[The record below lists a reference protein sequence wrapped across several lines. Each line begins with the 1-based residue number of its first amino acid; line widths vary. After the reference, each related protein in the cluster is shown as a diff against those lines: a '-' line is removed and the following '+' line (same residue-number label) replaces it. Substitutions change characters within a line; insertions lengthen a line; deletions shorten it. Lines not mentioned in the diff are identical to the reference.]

1 MKKVISLLVFLVAS
15 VSVYGADTT
24 ALPAGVYGQGYE
36 FRVTDPAT
44 FMAALETYRQS
55 PTSQAYNSSVSL
67 LQLVAK
73 GHNAATHRINV
84 FYPTLEDMNKAVV
97 ANASSADWR
106 DFLTSLGQSS
116 TNLGSNLFSYEQ
128 GLANQPEITNGVNVN
143 YLYGLEV
150 SNVAEY
156 QKAMEKVLSSSDAAA
171 FPGNM
176 AMGQNMAMGETKSTH
191 WVNFTAKDMGTL
203 IAGMKQFMGSK
214 TFQDYGKNAASFRR
228 IDNREVNQQLKRW
241 VAN

>member
-1 MKKVISLLVFLVAS
+1 M
-15 VSVYGADTT
+15 
-24 ALPAGVYGQGYE
+24 
-36 FRVTDPAT
+36 
-44 FMAALETYRQS
+44 
-55 PTSQAYNSSVSL
+55 
-67 LQLVAK
+67 
-73 GHNAATHRINV
+73 
-84 FYPTLEDMNKAVV
+84 
-97 ANASSADWR
+97 
-106 DFLTSLGQSS
+106 
-116 TNLGSNLFSYEQ
+116 
-128 GLANQPEITNGVNVN
+128 
-143 YLYGLEV
+143 
-150 SNVAEY
+150 AEY

>member
-15 VSVYGADTT
+15 VSVYGADTA

-97 ANASSADWR
+97 ANAK
-106 DFLTSLGQSS
+106 FC
-116 TNLGSNLFSYEQ
+116 
-128 GLANQPEITNGVNVN
+128 
-143 YLYGLEV
+143 
-150 SNVAEY
+150 
-156 QKAMEKVLSSSDAAA
+156 
-171 FPGNM
+171 
-176 AMGQNMAMGETKSTH
+176 
-191 WVNFTAKDMGTL
+191 
-203 IAGMKQFMGSK
+203 
-214 TFQDYGKNAASFRR
+214 
-228 IDNREVNQQLKRW
+228 
-241 VAN
+241 